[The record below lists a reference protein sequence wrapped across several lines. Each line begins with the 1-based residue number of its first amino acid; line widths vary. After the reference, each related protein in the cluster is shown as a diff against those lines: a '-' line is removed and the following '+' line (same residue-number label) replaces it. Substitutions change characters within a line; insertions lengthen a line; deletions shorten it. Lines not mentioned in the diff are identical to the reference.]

1 MSSPHITESPQ
12 RRQVANVAVILTG
25 LFLVAL
31 AVWPRPATA
40 GLDAMRDLRTPQLTW
55 IVHGTAGLL
64 SIGAFLLG
72 HRHRWQALARGMLLV
87 AALALFAVLLNARD
101 FSGRMLLMFA
111 IPALVL
117 AASSFAFG
125 AMPAPN
131 ET

>member
-1 MSSPHITESPQ
+1 MTESPR
-12 RRQVANVAVILTG
+12 RRQIANVAVIMTG

-31 AVWPRPATA
+31 AIWPRPATA

-55 IVHGTAGLL
+55 TIHGTAGLL

-72 HRHRWQALARGMLLV
+72 QRHRWRTLARTMLLV
-87 AALALFAVLLNARD
+87 AALALAAVLLNARD

-111 IPALVL
+111 LPALVL

-125 AMPAPN
+125 TMPAPN